1 MNILITNDD
10 GYFAPGI
17 VELKKELETCFNV
30 YLCAP
35 LNEKS
40 ASSHSI
46 TLFKRMELKKID
58 EKSFA
63 VDGTPADCIKVSLLY
78 LFKDI
83 KFDLI
88 VSGIN
93 NGPNMGD
100 DIFYSGTV
108 AGAREGLLNNIFSIA
123 ASVDG
128 WNMGKDYKIPAR
140 FLKEL
145 ILKLKNKSFKQ
156 KLLLNI
162 NFPLFSP
169 PKGVRIA
176 HLGKRIYKD
185 SILFESIGEK
195 EYVTIGGDDPSF
207 QFEENTDLQIVSDGY
222 IAITP
227 LINEVSDRNTIK
239 ELLFLEK
246 ENFSLI

>member
-10 GYFAPGI
+10 GYFAEGI
-17 VELKKELETCFNV
+17 NSLKNELEKQFNV
-30 YLCAP
+30 FMCAP
-35 LNEKS
+35 LTEKS

-58 EKSFA
+58 ERNYA
-63 VDGTPADCIKVSLLY
+63 VNGTPADCIKVALLY

-83 KFDLI
+83 KFDFI
-88 VSGIN
+88 ISGIN

-128 WNMGKDYKIPAR
+128 WNTKKDFTIAAR
-140 FLKEL
+140 FIKEL
-145 ILKLKNKSFKQ
+145 VDKIKDKQ
-156 KLLLNI
+156 FGEKILLNI
-162 NFPLFSP
+162 NFPNERKI
-169 PKGVRIA
+169 KGVKIA
-176 HLGKRIYKD
+176 HLGRRIYKD
-185 SILFESIGEK
+185 SIIFERIDNK
-195 EYVTIGGDDPSF
+195 DYVTIGGEDPSF
-207 QFEENTDLQIVSDGY
+207 EFEENSDLQAVSEGY

-227 LINEVSDRNTIK
+227 LINEVSDRKTIK
-239 ELLFLEK
+239 NLTYLEK
-246 ENFSLI
+246 ENFSIF

>member
-10 GYFAPGI
+10 GYFAEGI
-17 VELKKELETCFNV
+17 NYLREELIKNFNV
-30 YLCAP
+30 FMCAP
-35 LNEKS
+35 LTEKS

-58 EKSFA
+58 NRSFA
-63 VDGTPADCIKVSLLY
+63 VNGTPADCVKVALLY

-83 KFDLI
+83 KFDFV

-128 WNMGKDYKIPAR
+128 WNTSKDFTLAAKFI
-140 FLKEL
+140 KEL
-145 ILKLKNKSFKQ
+145 IHKIKDKKFGEKI
-156 KLLLNI
+156 LLNI
-162 NFPLFSP
+162 NFPNDSNI
-169 PKGVRIA
+169 KGVKIA
-176 HLGKRIYKD
+176 HLGRRIYKD
-185 SILFESIGEK
+185 SIIFESLDGK
-195 EYVTIGGDDPSF
+195 EYVTIGGEDPSF
-207 QFEENTDLQIVSDGY
+207 EFEENSDLQAVSEGF

-227 LINEVSDRNTIK
+227 LINEVSDKKTIQN
-239 ELLFLEK
+239 LIYLEK
-246 ENFSLI
+246 ENFSIF

>member
-10 GYFAPGI
+10 GYFAEGI
-17 VELKKELETCFNV
+17 NSLKNELEKHFNV
-30 YLCAP
+30 FMCAP
-35 LNEKS
+35 LTEKS

-58 EKSFA
+58 DRNYA
-63 VDGTPADCIKVSLLY
+63 VNGTPADCIKVALLY

-83 KFDLI
+83 KFDFI
-88 VSGIN
+88 ISGIN

-128 WNMGKDYKIPAR
+128 WNTKKDFSIASR
-140 FLKEL
+140 FIKEL
-145 ILKLKNKSFKQ
+145 VDKIKDKQ
-156 KLLLNI
+156 FGEKILLNI
-162 NFPLFSP
+162 NFPNERKI
-169 PKGVRIA
+169 KGVKIA
-176 HLGKRIYKD
+176 HLGRRVYKD
-185 SILFESIGEK
+185 SIIFEKIDNK
-195 EYVTIGGDDPSF
+195 DYVTIGGEDPSF
-207 QFEENTDLQIVSDGY
+207 EFEENSDLQAVSEGY

-227 LINEVSDRNTIK
+227 LINEVSDRKTIK
-239 ELLFLEK
+239 NLTYLEK
-246 ENFSLI
+246 ENFSIF